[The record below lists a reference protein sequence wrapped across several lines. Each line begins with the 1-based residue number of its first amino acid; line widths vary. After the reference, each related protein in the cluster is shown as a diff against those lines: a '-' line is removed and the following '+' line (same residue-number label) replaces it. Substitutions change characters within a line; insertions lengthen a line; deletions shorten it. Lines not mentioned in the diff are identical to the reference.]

1 MLLLKIALNAGVTV
15 LQCYSDSVAILL
27 QTIAMLLLQ
36 TITVVQVPWGASG
49 IGLILAASR
58 HLSCFKTRILTKTS
72 KDFFGEIAC
81 NSDSRFATLILTLKD
96 VFL

>member
-1 MLLLKIALNAGVTV
+1 MLLLKISLNAGVTV

-72 KDFFGEIAC
+72 KAC
-81 NSDSRFATLILTLKD
+81 TCSSALILTLKD

>member
-1 MLLLKIALNAGVTV
+1 MLVLQCCSVTVTV
-15 LQCYSDSVAILL
+15 LPYFYSK
-27 QTIAMLLLQ
+27 TIAMLLLQ

-72 KDFFGEIAC
+72 KDFFGENAC
-81 NSDSRFATLILTLKD
+81 TCLSALQL
-96 VFL
+96 